1 MFRSSTTDLPS
12 TGSHSPNPVAD
23 AAPDFNPAAVTVLNL
38 ATSVCIVRDLTDDPV
53 FDANPD
59 GLEDGPVFDTYVHDR
74 VNTDLAT
81 GVTFGDE
88 PLFDEELEHEE
99 ADLIT
104 YQCVII
110 GSNIAT
116 PATTIDAPS
125 TCSTKCLH
133 LAINTDLVGKYCCNN
148 AGVKFII
155 GSLQVYSELEEV
167 GLLYPLCVLL
177 NAYCSSLGDRGGMC
191 LTDFGLLRL
200 LRGIVTPFPLENQP
214 DYVAP
219 DGFESN
225 CWDPR
230 LAEGLEFLALGKS
243 RVNLNWD
250 PGVAG
255 CLWFM
260 ELGRSQADFH
270 WILNHLRICCP
281 YSL

>member
-1 MFRSSTTDLPS
+1 
-12 TGSHSPNPVAD
+12 
-23 AAPDFNPAAVTVLNL
+23 
-38 ATSVCIVRDLTDDPV
+38 VCIVREKEPDDVVDGPI

-81 GVTFGDE
+81 GVAFGDE
-88 PLFDEELEHEE
+88 PFFDEEHEHEE
-99 ADLIT
+99 ADLIP
-104 YQCVII
+104 YQYVII

-116 PATTIDAPS
+116 PTTTIDAPS

-133 LAINTDLVGKYCCNN
+133 LAVNTDLVGRYCCDN
-148 AGVKFII
+148 AGEKFIT
-155 GSLQVYSELEEV
+155 GSLQVYSELEEA
-167 GLLYPLCVLL
+167 GSLYLLCVLL
-177 NAYCSSLGDRGGMC
+177 NAYCSSLGDRGG
-191 LTDFGLLRL
+191 LYLADVGLLRPL
-200 LRGIVTPFPLENQP
+200 HGIVTPFPLENRSVIS

-225 CWDPR
+225 FWDPR
-230 LAEGLEFLALGKS
+230 LAKGLEFLALGKS

-250 PGVAG
+250 PGAAG

-260 ELGRSQADFH
+260 EFGRSQVDFH

-281 YSL
+281 YGF